1 MPAFST
7 HYIFASEMIPYLEK
21 TADCKI
27 NKDAVYFGTQGPD
40 IFFFHR
46 ALPWMIGKPLRKYG
60 SMIHRAKPEVLFE
73 NMRKYCRISKK
84 PDIAKSYVYG
94 FILHYA
100 LDRNCHPYV
109 YYLQNKIT
117 KENRFA
123 NHHSVH
129 NTIEFSMDLYLMNK
143 RAGIENP
150 RKFNTASTVS
160 DDTEVIEEIGRLLE
174 YVVPRTIDKNLSF
187 EQAILTLRD
196 TKYIQNILFDPKG
209 YKHIFLSI
217 LETILAPIIN
227 NYKFTA
233 MMLPKDLEKAK
244 KYANIDNDKWVSP
257 YSHGDRY
264 ESFENLFDYSK
275 KDAGRMIKAFQSG
288 KDCEEI
294 TENKSFLTGVEA
306 E

>member
-7 HYIFASEMIPYLEK
+7 HYLFASEMMPYLEK
-21 TADCKI
+21 TADFKI

-46 ALPWMIGKPLRKYG
+46 ALPWMIGRTLRKCG
-60 SMIHRAKPEVLFE
+60 SMIHRSKPEIFFE
-73 NMRKYCRISKK
+73 NMRKYCRTSAK

-94 FILHYA
+94 FILHYV

-129 NTIEFSMDLYLMNK
+129 NTIEFSMDLYLLNK

-150 RKFNTASTVS
+150 QKFNTALTVS
-160 DDTEVIEEIGRLLE
+160 DDIEVIDEIGRLLE
-174 YVVPRTIDKNLSF
+174 YTVSQTINRNITYK
-187 EQAILTLRD
+187 QAITALRD
-196 TKYIQNILFDPKG
+196 TKYIQNIIFDPKG
-209 YKHIFLSI
+209 HKHIFLKI
-217 LETILAPIIN
+217 IETILAPITN

-233 MMLPKDLEKAK
+233 MMLPRDLEKAK
-244 KYANIDNDKWVSP
+244 KYANINNSKWLSP
-257 YSHGDRY
+257 YSNGDRF
-264 ESFENLFDYSK
+264 ESFENLFDFSK
-275 KDAGRMIKAFQSG
+275 KDAEQMIKAFQAG
-288 KDCEEI
+288 KGCKEI
-294 TENKSFLTGVEA
+294 TENKSFLTGVEVK
-306 E
+306 

>member
-7 HYIFASEMIPYLEK
+7 HYIFAAEMIPYLKE
-21 TADCKI
+21 TADFKI

-60 SMIHRAKPEVLFE
+60 SMIHRTKPEILFE

-129 NTIEFSMDLYLMNK
+129 NTIEFSMDLYLLNK

-150 RKFNTASTVS
+150 HKFNTAATVS
-160 DDTEVIEEIGRLLE
+160 DNAEVIGEISRLLE
-174 YVVPRTIDKNLSF
+174 YVVPRTIDKNMTYK
-187 EQAILTLRD
+187 QAALTLRD
-196 TKYIQNILFDPKG
+196 TKYIQTILFDPKG
-209 YKHIFLSI
+209 YKHIFLTI

-257 YSHGDRY
+257 YSNGDRY

-275 KDAGRMIKAFQSG
+275 KDAKRMIKAFQSG
-288 KDCEEI
+288 KDCKEI
-294 TENKSFLTGVEA
+294 TENKSFLTGVEV